1 MRPNTFLNNGCLL
14 FDLHQSSKKTG
25 RYNRYI
31 YSSGTAAKSN
41 TDLRERFMELFAELF
56 KSPVGILSL
65 ITIVVI
71 IMIATYL
78 FFWVKKQVE
87 KDGK

>member
-1 MRPNTFLNNGCLL
+1 
-14 FDLHQSSKKTG
+14 
-25 RYNRYI
+25 
-31 YSSGTAAKSN
+31 
-41 TDLRERFMELFAELF
+41 MELFAELF

-65 ITIVVI
+65 IIIVVI